1 VPYSPEFKGAI
12 EGWTVNHVSKNMW
25 KVARTQQRDD
35 VMQEAYE
42 VFMRVARR
50 YPDLDDPRHFMALY
64 KTSWLRHFTD
74 LANADTADRVTVGM
88 SSLRPS
94 RDGGEDEEGERD
106 FVGATDNDGALAV
119 LIRQA
124 PKEVKQVI
132 NLFLNAPQEILEM
145 ALAGWSDRRD
155 ARYATGGSRRLC
167 RLLGLPDN
175 VDVMDMVERH
185 FRR

>member
-1 VPYSPEFKGAI
+1 MPYSPEWSGPI
-12 EGWTVNHVSKNMW
+12 EGWTVNFVAKNLW

-42 VFMRVARR
+42 VFMRVCRR
-50 YPDLDDPRHFMALY
+50 YPEVEDAPHFMALY
-64 KTSWLRHFTD
+64 KTSWVRHFTD
-74 LANADTADRVTVGM
+74 LANADTADRVTTGM
-88 SSLRPS
+88 TVQR
-94 RDGGEDEEGERD
+94 RGAGEEDEGDERD
-106 FVGATDNDGALAV
+106 FVGATDNDGALSV

-124 PKEVKQVI
+124 PAEVKAVI
-132 NLFLNAPQEILEM
+132 NLFLSAPQEILDM

-167 RLLGLPDN
+167 RLLGLDDSL
-175 VDVMDMVERH
+175 DVMAMVEQH